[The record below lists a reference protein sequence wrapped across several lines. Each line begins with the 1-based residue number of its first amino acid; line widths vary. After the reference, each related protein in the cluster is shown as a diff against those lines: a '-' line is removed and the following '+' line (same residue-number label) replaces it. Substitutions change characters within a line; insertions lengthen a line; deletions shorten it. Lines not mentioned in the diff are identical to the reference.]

1 METMKSK
8 MADILMFLSWGEI
21 SEEYFG
27 RSRSWIYQ
35 KMNGNLKNGTPT
47 EFTDDEK
54 EKLRSA
60 LTDLAGR
67 IINAAK
73 EI

>member
-1 METMKSK
+1 
-8 MADILMFLSWGEI
+8 MFLSWGEI

-47 EFTDDEK
+47 EFTDEEK
-54 EKLRSA
+54 E
-60 LTDLAGR
+60 
-67 IINAAK
+67 
-73 EI
+73 

>member
-8 MADILMFLSWGEI
+8 MDDILMFLSWGEI

-47 EFTDDEK
+47 AFTDEEK

>member
-8 MADILMFLSWGEI
+8 MDDILMFLSWGEI

-35 KMNGNLKNGTPT
+35 KMNGILKNGTPT

>member
-8 MADILMFLSWGEI
+8 MDDILMFLSWGEI

-35 KMNGNLKNGTPT
+35 KMNGNLKNGTPK
-47 EFTDDEK
+47 EFTAEEK